1 MGWRFRRSIKIGKHT
16 RLNLGKKG
24 MSISTGVKGARVT
37 VNNKG
42 RVTRTV
48 GIPGTGIY
56 NTKQYKLK
64 STENRITEKQKQ
76 QYPLSA
82 ILFGIVFGI
91 TLFSFLMGAIGFLTG
106 FRIIVIS
113 FIAVIVYTV
122 ISEIRKDEKLK

>member
-64 STENRITEKQKQ
+64 STENRMIEKQKQKQ

-106 FRIIVIS
+106 FRIIGIS

-122 ISEIRKDEKLK
+122 ISEIRK